1 MWYSCITGL
10 HYVVQVHDYTAYV
23 VQFPSL
29 TTLQLHVLLTSP
41 FYASASPLTQVE
53 EADRKRQEE
62 QEKKRKEEEQRRREQ
77 KKREEEVCEYILL
90 VDV

>member
-1 MWYSCITGL
+1 MVQL
-10 HYVVQVHDYTAYV
+10 HYWTAQCGAVSITYN
-23 VQFPSL
+23 FTAAHPIGPTIL
-29 TTLQLHVLLTSP
+29 
-41 FYASASPLTQVE
+41 LTQVE